1 MFGLIKFLR
10 YLTPKTLGITISLI
24 IEKRLIGLAAEMA
37 FHAMLGL
44 FPAIIAFLTAIG
56 IFEKSVEST
65 LTNFAVHYANMI
77 PLQVWNFLL
86 EFIEE
91 VKLSQGRSW
100 FSLSSLAAI
109 WIISGVLSAAINALD
124 SIHEVPQQY
133 RRSFWQI
140 KLIAICLTI
149 GTIFL
154 LVIAC
159 FLLWIGDFLL
169 QIALKQNWHELLLIV
184 WQIFT
189 IIMIIAI
196 VIETIIL
203 IFYIKFKVK
212 RRRKGESKSSLI
224 GIVLIF
230 SGILT
235 LIINVLFLLVNKLI
249 INYDIETTI
258 EFFLLSI
265 WRLLSFPIAL
275 SIIAIAFSLIYRFGI
290 SYYVKD
296 TPIVPGAILAAI
308 FWAIVSVLFRLYV
321 SNFGVYNK
329 IYGTVGAIAILML
342 WLYLSSFVMLVGA
355 QLNAVVSRQ
364 MRHSKSKFDKLNSV

>member
-124 SIHEVPQQY
+124 SIYEVPQQY

-235 LIINVLFLLVNKLI
+235 LIINVLFLLVNQLI

-355 QLNAVVSRQ
+355 QLNAVVGRQ